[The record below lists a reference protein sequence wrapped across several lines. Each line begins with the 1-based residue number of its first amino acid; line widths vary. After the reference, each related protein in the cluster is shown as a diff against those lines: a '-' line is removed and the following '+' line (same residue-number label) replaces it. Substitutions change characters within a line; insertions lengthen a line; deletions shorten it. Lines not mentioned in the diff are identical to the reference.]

1 MKRINKQQL
10 AKCSTILACSIITLK
25 MKELRHILRDD
36 YIELIRL
43 LKLLH
48 IAESGA
54 KAKMMVEEGMV
65 MVNGTVES
73 RKRAKLRDGDIAE
86 VEGVRIMICKD

>member
-1 MKRINKQQL
+1 
-10 AKCSTILACSIITLK
+10 